1 MLSPNGQTKMGD
13 AEMLVKV
20 QERPEGSEKPLP
32 KRMYQAAEGVCA
44 NSLKTGRER
53 KMKGYYQSGWRS
65 GAEGEGEG
73 EGRLDEPTIC
83 AGNESRKSTGLGL
96 RFYEPL
102 TLPVRAGPSIAT
114 STSTSTLLPTS
125 ASASASAFTDS
136 EELYQRFSQLD
147 EEGIFFRTPLISIST
162 GFAHSLDVSIT
173 TLPKTSSH
181 PSRNTSMSISTPT
194 SSSVP
199 NTSTSTSTF
208 TSTATSSRPTKK
220 LRTGALFSTGGGGE
234 IATSLRGRYPASA
247 TSASGLEKR
256 KKRKSDG
263 VGDVV
268 SRNPFRIRTG
278 SKT

>member
-1 MLSPNGQTKMGD
+1 
-13 AEMLVKV
+13 
-20 QERPEGSEKPLP
+20 
-32 KRMYQAAEGVCA
+32 
-44 NSLKTGRER
+44 
-53 KMKGYYQSGWRS
+53 MKGYCQSGWRS

-73 EGRLDEPTIC
+73 KGRLDEPTIC
-83 AGNESRKSTGLGL
+83 AGNVSRKSMGLGL

-147 EEGIFFRTPLISIST
+147 ESGIFFRTPSISIDFT
-162 GFAHSLDVSIT
+162 HSLDVSESIMT
-173 TLPKTSSH
+173 NLPKKSSH
-181 PSRNTSMSISTPT
+181 PSRITSIPISTPT

-199 NTSTSTSTF
+199 NTSTSTSTSTF

-234 IATSLRGRYPASA
+234 IATSFRGRHS
-247 TSASGLEKR
+247 TFSISETEKT
-256 KKRKSDG
+256 KKMNSD
-263 VGDVV
+263 GDVV
-268 SRNPFRIRTG
+268 PRNPFRIRTG
-278 SKT
+278 SKI